1 MRNKGGRPSKLTEE
15 VKNRLLDA
23 LRMGNYYDA
32 ACAYAGIHYYTFRLW
47 MAKGEKAKSGEFFEF
62 FEAVKEAEN
71 EAEARTVLLWQKA
84 IPKDWRAAQGFLER
98 RYPERW
104 GKRETHVVEGGDE
117 KKPIRVEVNLDE
129 LLDQYEAIVREIQ
142 KSSVGIVQE
151 DSSVEQVHSSSSD
164 PETD

>member
-15 VKNRLLDA
+15 VKNKLLDA
-23 LRMGNYYDA
+23 LKMGNYYDA

-84 IPKDWRAAQGFLER
+84 IPKDWRAAQAFLER

-104 GKRETHVVEGGDE
+104 GKKDIVKHQGDNENPITYTVKFVDGHPDSDHRE
-117 KKPIRVEVNLDE
+117 
-129 LLDQYEAIVREIQ
+129 VRE
-142 KSSVGIVQE
+142 VPEPDQE
-151 DSSVEQVHSSSSD
+151 KN
-164 PETD
+164 